1 MSELREVRITNPAAL
16 AIIREIKRMRGTK
29 TAGGTAADVIIERGV
44 ALGID
49 PHLLLTRPHVAPP
62 TTANDGRAGAVHS
75 SRPKGGRACRKS
87 A

>member
-1 MSELREVRITNPAAL
+1 MSNPREVRITNPAAL
-16 AIIREIKRMRGTK
+16 AIIREIQRARGTK

-49 PHLLLTRPHVAPP
+49 PHLLLTCPYVPPP
-62 TTANDGRAGAVHS
+62 TATNEGRAGAAFN
-75 SRPKGGRACRKS
+75 SRSKGGRPCRKS

>member
-1 MSELREVRITNPAAL
+1 MSDLREVRITNPAAL
-16 AIIREIKRMRGTK
+16 AIIREIQRARGAK

-49 PHLLLTRPHVAPP
+49 PHLLLTSPHVSPP
-62 TTANDGRAGAVHS
+62 TTANDGRAGAAFN
-75 SRPKGGRACRKS
+75 SRPKGGRPCRKS